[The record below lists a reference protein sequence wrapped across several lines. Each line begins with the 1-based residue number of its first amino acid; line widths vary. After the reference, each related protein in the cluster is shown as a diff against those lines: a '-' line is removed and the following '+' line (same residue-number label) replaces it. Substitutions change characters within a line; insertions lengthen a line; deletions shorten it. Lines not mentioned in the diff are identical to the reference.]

1 MDKDAFLDLCLKR
14 LGEHAEDYLPM
25 VQDYVFATYKA
36 RELAEELGDAQAT
49 VKIAPRLKGKPDSEH
64 SNPKVRMWALYR
76 EQANNLGKMLGLIP
90 TAKVGRP
97 SEKKKGFNHDNK
109 MKVA

>member
-1 MDKDAFLDLCLKR
+1 MDKDAFLERCLKR
-14 LGEHAEDYLPM
+14 LGDSAEDYLPM

-36 RELAEELGDAQAT
+36 RELAEQLGEAEAT

-76 EQANNLGKMLGLIP
+76 EQANKLGVMLGLVP
-90 TAKVGRP
+90 SKVGRP
-97 SEKKKGFNHDNK
+97 PEAKKGFKLDGK